1 MDVSRPCGFFS
12 AAGGLRHSGEL
23 RGTHKR
29 CFVDPSAG
37 AAPGS
42 VRKNLSEKTFQG
54 PLKNLEKRLDKTRET
69 W

>member
-37 AAPGS
+37 TAPGG
-42 VRKNLSEKTFQG
+42 VRKKLSGKLSKD
-54 PLKNLEKRLDKTRET
+54 P
-69 W
+69 